1 MEEIHINETQL
12 SERLRSTAYERGLQ
26 RYSWL

>member
-12 SERLRSTAYERGLQ
+12 SERLRSTAKAPTLI
-26 RYSWL
+26 